1 MRYEMIL
8 KYAALIFLV
17 FGSMIFAANC
27 ILTSASYQAAPDGWV
42 MALPKPAG
50 TNENLS
56 NLVGLGIID
65 ENTLVETGLRGASNQ
80 ATSNSK
86 EMSLLNSAGK
96 TEDLNNLVGL
106 GIIDKSSLVGLG
118 LVDNTQID
126 DNLSSKDLGEL
137 EDNNS
142 TGILNAA
149 LNNTTE
155 ITQYL
160 TEI

>member
-1 MRYEMIL
+1 MIL
-8 KYAALIFLV
+8 KYIALIFLV
-17 FGSMIFAANC
+17 FGSMIFTANC

-42 MALPKPAG
+42 MALPKPAD
-50 TNENLS
+50 TNENLN
-56 NLVGLGIID
+56 NLVGSGIID
-65 ENTLVETGLRGASNQ
+65 ESTLVEIGLRGASSQTTSKNQ
-80 ATSNSK
+80 
-86 EMSLLNSAGK
+86 EMTLLNSTSK
-96 TEDLNNLVGL
+96 TEDLNNLVELGL
-106 GIIDKSSLVGLG
+106 IDKSSLVELG
-118 LVDNTQID
+118 LVDKTQID

-142 TGILNAA
+142 AGILNAQ